1 MSKEATVAQ
10 ATTVEPET
18 EITMAEPVTATAT
31 MVEPEATMAEPA
43 TAEEYQGFSFENI
56 NFNTNNGISGTIT
69 FQGKV
74 FKIENNNIIGEP
86 TDVTSSPG
94 KNKVNKKSSKV
105 SSRISSDTTEKN
117 IKQTISEALDGTG
130 ITIKVL

>member
-1 MSKEATVAQ
+1 MSKKATVAQ
-10 ATTVEPET
+10 ATIV
-18 EITMAEPVTATAT
+18 
-31 MVEPEATMAEPA
+31 
-43 TAEEYQGFSFENI
+43 EEYQGFSFENI
-56 NFNTNNGISGTIT
+56 SFNTNNGISGTIT

-86 TDVTSSPG
+86 TDVTGSLG

-105 SSRISSDTTEKN
+105 SSRISSDTTENN
-117 IKQTISEALDGTG
+117 IKQIISEALDGTG